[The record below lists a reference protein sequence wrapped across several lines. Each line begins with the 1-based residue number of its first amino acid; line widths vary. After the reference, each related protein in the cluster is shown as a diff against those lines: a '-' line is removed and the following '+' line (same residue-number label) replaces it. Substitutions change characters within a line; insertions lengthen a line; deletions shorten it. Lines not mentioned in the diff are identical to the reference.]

1 MKRIIATALLF
12 AVLPLSASASIP
24 VDATINPIVPM
35 CGDKVQE
42 FAGSAQVQNTN
53 TKDHLVITLDGDV
66 IAQYQ
71 DEPTAWSATA
81 TTTLGVHELT
91 VEWFDK
97 PNDDDTHVY
106 GDFTNQL
113 FATSTEFTV
122 VKCIDNSSEPAPV
135 QTSGGSSSQLNPCMS
150 DNVRGNCP
158 DFFRGAELEHW
169 DKYMNVDPRAHAI
182 REILKTW
189 EKILELFAQL
199 NK

>member
-1 MKRIIATALLF
+1 MKKIITIALLF
-12 AVLPLSASASIP
+12 AVLPFSASASIP
-24 VDATINPIVPM
+24 ADATINTIVPM
-35 CGDKVQE
+35 CGEKVQE
-42 FAGSAQVQNTN
+42 FSGSAQVQNTN
-53 TKDHLVITLDGDV
+53 TKDHLVITLDGEV

-97 PNDDDTHVY
+97 PNDNDTHVY
-106 GDFTNQL
+106 GDFTDQL

-122 VKCIDNSSEPAPV
+122 VECIDYSKEEAPV
-135 QTSGGSSSQLNPCMS
+135 STGGGSTTQLEPCMS